1 MFPSSVAGHRCF
13 ELFLFFFTHAKSPN
27 KRSRVH
33 TAGYKSKTAL
43 AANDLKTLPPPPR
56 SPDFNV
62 LHFSL
67 WHSINLAMGKQPSK
81 IGFNKRES
89 FAEFKTCFKTSN
101 NVLQSASVSFSKC
114 NI

>member
-1 MFPSSVAGHRCF
+1 LIC
-13 ELFLFFFTHAKSPN
+13 FLFFFTHAKSPN
-27 KRSRVH
+27 KRCRVH

-43 AANDLKTLPPPPR
+43 AAKASIDLKTLPPPPR

-89 FAEFKTCFKTSN
+89 FAEFKTCVKTSN